1 MRGCCGSPLGS
12 WLPAC
17 VLLLGPEGTGGVAVV
32 LCGWSGRVPS
42 VRAAVREQRWLGLL
56 PEGPRVPVAL
66 LSEGP
71 AALL

>member
-42 VRAAVREQRWLGLL
+42 VRAAVRERGGSVSSQN
-56 PEGPRVPVAL
+56 GPTF
-66 LSEGP
+66 LSICFFEGP
-71 AALL
+71 ATLL